1 VNVAVD
7 AGYELNMRI
16 CDDYETLRRFAVEGC
31 ETHSGAVRELPVF
44 LMHGVAA
51 WMRERRG
58 GRITAETKRYKH
70 NRRFNAADLT
80 VLLANMIES

>member
-1 VNVAVD
+1 
-7 AGYELNMRI
+7 MHT

-31 ETHSGAVRELPVF
+31 EAHSGDVRELPVF
-44 LMHGVAA
+44 LTHGVVA
-51 WMRERRG
+51 WMRKRRG
-58 GRITAETKRYKH
+58 GRITAGTKRYKH